1 METLPN
7 EILLHIFSYLELF
20 DLLTSFWSLNIRFNS
35 LVCLALSIGD
45 NSLNTGLIIKQ
56 GLSYNKFSSLFF
68 PLILNSSS
76 LSSSIRR
83 IHFDETNSII
93 CDLIYELLFKG
104 RNILRFPNLK
114 SLILTRCISIEPII
128 QNISYLIEYQLD
140 ELTLTFDHQVFIRD
154 FYVDEHSS
162 MASDTEKE
170 MILIKQ
176 LLCQLFSGRCRLK
189 SLRLD
194 ISNEFTSGDIH
205 QCLVGNSYFSSNFIV
220 NQCES
225 CCMTLRRLFIRLK
238 YTFFL
243 ENLIEH
249 VPNLEEILK
258 IFICEDAEF
267 VYLKRLLNNLNYV
280 EKLKVHL
287 KSDKLIETR
296 RRNIWKSVIDAN
308 FIRHYCLPD
317 KIINLIN
324 FDFYIYSQCQLSS
337 NDIKRIIKSFNIHS
351 FFVDYKWTNVKCLFD
366 PIIECQHLFSC
377 FTNALQFSDSLNNYS
392 YIFNWPRIDFIW
404 FDLYPSL
411 HLFLEQFNELSP
423 NISCIEVHQTRMMG
437 FDESDLLVSLKILSK
452 MKLYKGV
459 DMPFRNVTKIQFG
472 THLDRMN
479 ADTEIVPSRNEIREK
494 VLAHL
499 ISMTVQL
506 KYLLVERFEWLLHVV
521 QYASDDLRREALST
535 VQYAEFCLPSCST
548 GSDESIHIGKHLVP
562 FLSTHMSH
570 LQTLRLWQPDDFSWT
585 TIRPDFK
592 KEPYYSV
599 KLLRWLKSLKTPG
612 LIAQHV
618 AIFERDLCRLVENL
632 KEFTFLDINGE
643 IHYEKVESYRSMV
656 QARFPH
662 CRSDVGILR
671 FRLWL

>member
-20 DLLTSFWSLNIRFNS
+20 DLLTGFWSLNIRFNS

-93 CDLIYELLFKG
+93 CDLIYELLLKG

-249 VPNLEEILK
+249 VPNLEEMSVQFEYSLNFDSLWELNI
-258 IFICEDAEF
+258 ETSNAEF

-337 NDIKRIIKSFNIHS
+337 NDIKRIIKSFYIHS

-437 FDESDLLVSLKILSK
+437 FDESDLLVSLKILCK

-521 QYASDDLRREALST
+521 QCASDELRREALST

-562 FLSTHMSH
+562 FLSTYMSH

-585 TIRPDFK
+585 T
-592 KEPYYSV
+592 
-599 KLLRWLKSLKTPG
+599 T
-612 LIAQHV
+612 QHV

>member
-258 IFICEDAEF
+258 TFICEDAEF

-377 FTNALQFSDSLNNYS
+377 FTSALQFSDSLNNYS

-585 TIRPDFK
+585 T
-592 KEPYYSV
+592 
-599 KLLRWLKSLKTPG
+599 T
-612 LIAQHV
+612 QHV

>member
-1 METLPN
+1 METPPN

-20 DLLTSFWSLNIRFNS
+20 DLLTGFWSLNIRFNS

-249 VPNLEEILK
+249 VPNLEEI
-258 IFICEDAEF
+258 
-267 VYLKRLLNNLNYV
+267 
-280 EKLKVHL
+280 
-287 KSDKLIETR
+287 
-296 RRNIWKSVIDAN
+296 
-308 FIRHYCLPD
+308 
-317 KIINLIN
+317 
-324 FDFYIYSQCQLSS
+324 
-337 NDIKRIIKSFNIHS
+337 
-351 FFVDYKWTNVKCLFD
+351 
-366 PIIECQHLFSC
+366 
-377 FTNALQFSDSLNNYS
+377 NYS

-437 FDESDLLVSLKILSK
+437 FDESDLLVSLKILCK

-521 QYASDDLRREALST
+521 QYASDELRREALST

-562 FLSTHMSH
+562 FLSTYMSH

-585 TIRPDFK
+585 TSKF
-592 KEPYYSV
+592 
-599 KLLRWLKSLKTPG
+599 
-612 LIAQHV
+612 
-618 AIFERDLCRLVENL
+618 
-632 KEFTFLDINGE
+632 
-643 IHYEKVESYRSMV
+643 
-656 QARFPH
+656 
-662 CRSDVGILR
+662 ILHE
-671 FRLWL
+671 